1 MFGAGKFIEFK
12 GPVTARHGGDEN
24 QNGSSSIVDQ
34 YNDAW
39 NVSQSS
45 RAGLKRTLVFSFSSE
60 NSNTIEGVFQA
71 GSPRDDS

>member
-1 MFGAGKFIEFK
+1 MFGAGIFLEFK
-12 GPVTARHGGDEN
+12 GPVTARHCGDKN

-45 RAGLKRTLVFSFSSE
+45 RAGLERILVFSFSSE
-60 NSNTIEGVFQA
+60 NSNNIEGVFQA
-71 GSPRDDS
+71 GSPLDDS